1 MKNKIPPPVVTLICA
16 LLIYLSKP
24 LFPEL
29 TFNYSNQ
36 LCLFFL
42 ISGSSIILISFQT
55 FKKEKTTINP
65 IKIEKASSLVT
76 SGIFKYSRNPMYLG
90 MVLILISIAIKF
102 NFYGGILVIGIFVY
116 FITIFQILPEEKA
129 MQKLFGEDFIKYK
142 IKTRR
147 WF

>member
-1 MKNKIPPPVVTLICA
+1 MKTTIPPPLITLICA
-16 LLIYLSKP
+16 LLIFLSKF

-29 TFNYSNQ
+29 TFNYSNK

-42 ISGSSIILISFQT
+42 ISGFSIILISCRT
-55 FKKEKTTINP
+55 FKKQKTTINP

-76 SGIFKYSRNPMYLG
+76 CGIFKYSRNPMYLG
-90 MVLILISIAIKF
+90 MLLILISTAIKF
-102 NFYGGILVIGIFVY
+102 SFYGGVIVIGFFVY

-142 IKTRR
+142 NKTRR
-147 WF
+147 WL

>member
-1 MKNKIPPPVVTLICA
+1 MCVT
-16 LLIYLSKP
+16 YLSKS

-29 TFNYSNQ
+29 TFKYSNQ

-42 ISGSSIILISFQT
+42 ISGFSIILISFQT

-65 IKIEKASSLVT
+65 IKIEKATSLVT

-90 MVLILISIAIKF
+90 MVLILISTAVKF
-102 NFYGGILVIGIFVY
+102 NFYGGVLVIVFFVY

-142 IKTRR
+142 NKTRR
-147 WF
+147 WL

>member
-42 ISGSSIILISFQT
+42 ISGFSIILISFQA

-90 MVLILISIAIKF
+90 MVLILISTAIKF
-102 NFYGGILVIGIFVY
+102 SLYGGLLVIGFFVY

-129 MQKLFGEDFIKYK
+129 MQKLFGEDFTNYK
-142 IKTRR
+142 NKTRR

>member
-1 MKNKIPPPVVTLICA
+1 MKNKIPPPVVTLICV

-42 ISGSSIILISFQT
+42 ISGFSIILISFQT

-90 MVLILISIAIKF
+90 MVLILISTAIKF
-102 NFYGGILVIGIFVY
+102 SLYGGLLVIVFFVY

-129 MQKLFGEDFIKYK
+129 MKKLFGEDFTNYK
-142 IKTRR
+142 NKTRR

>member
-1 MKNKIPPPVVTLICA
+1 MKTTIPPPVITLICA
-16 LLIYLSKP
+16 LLIYLSKS

-42 ISGSSIILISFQT
+42 ISGFSIILISFQT

-65 IKIEKASSLVT
+65 IKIEKATSLVT

-90 MVLILISIAIKF
+90 MVLILISTAVKF
-102 NFYGGILVIGIFVY
+102 SFYGGVLVIVFFVY

-129 MQKLFGEDFIKYK
+129 MKKLFGEDFLKYK
-142 IKTRR
+142 NKTRR
-147 WF
+147 WL

>member
-24 LFPEL
+24 FFPEL

-42 ISGSSIILISFQT
+42 ISGFSIILISFQT

-102 NFYGGILVIGIFVY
+102 SFYGGVFLIGFFVY
-116 FITIFQILPEEKA
+116 YITIFQILPEEKA
-129 MQKLFGEDFIKYK
+129 MQKLFGEDFTNYK
-142 IKTRR
+142 NKTRR

>member
-1 MKNKIPPPVVTLICA
+1 MCVT
-16 LLIYLSKP
+16 YLSKS

-29 TFNYSNQ
+29 TFKYSNQ

-42 ISGSSIILISFQT
+42 ISGFSIILISFQT

-90 MVLILISIAIKF
+90 IVLILISTAIKF
-102 NFYGGILVIGIFVY
+102 SLYGGLPVIGFFVY

-129 MQKLFGEDFIKYK
+129 MQKLFGEDFTNYK
-142 IKTRR
+142 NKTRR

>member
-1 MKNKIPPPVVTLICA
+1 MCVT
-16 LLIYLSKP
+16 YLSKS

-29 TFNYSNQ
+29 TFKYSNQ

-42 ISGSSIILISFQT
+42 ISGFSIILISFQT

-65 IKIEKASSLVT
+65 IKIEKATSLVT

-90 MVLILISIAIKF
+90 MVLILISTAVKF
-102 NFYGGILVIGIFVY
+102 NFYGGVLVIVFFVY

-129 MQKLFGEDFIKYK
+129 MQKLFGKDFLKYK
-142 IKTRR
+142 NKTRR
-147 WF
+147 WL

>member
-1 MKNKIPPPVVTLICA
+1 MCVT
-16 LLIYLSKP
+16 YLSKS

-29 TFNYSNQ
+29 TFKYSNQ

-42 ISGSSIILISFQT
+42 ISGFSIILISFQT

-65 IKIEKASSLVT
+65 IKIEKATSLVT

-90 MVLILISIAIKF
+90 MVLILISTAVKF
-102 NFYGGILVIGIFVY
+102 NFYGGVLVIVFFVY

-129 MQKLFGEDFIKYK
+129 MKKLFGEDFLKYK
-142 IKTRR
+142 NKTRR
-147 WF
+147 WL

>member
-1 MKNKIPPPVVTLICA
+1 MKTTIPPPLVTLICA
-16 LLIYLSKP
+16 VLIYLSKP
-24 LFPEL
+24 LFPES
-29 TFNYSNQ
+29 TFHYSNQ

-42 ISGSSIILISFQT
+42 IAGFSIILISFQT

>member
-1 MKNKIPPPVVTLICA
+1 MCVT
-16 LLIYLSKP
+16 YLSKS

-29 TFNYSNQ
+29 TFKYSNQ

-42 ISGSSIILISFQT
+42 ISGFSIILISFQT

-90 MVLILISIAIKF
+90 MVLILISTAIKF
-102 NFYGGILVIGIFVY
+102 SLYGGLPVIGFFVY

-129 MQKLFGEDFIKYK
+129 MQKLFGEDFTNYK
-142 IKTRR
+142 NKTRR

>member
-1 MKNKIPPPVVTLICA
+1 MCVT
-16 LLIYLSKP
+16 YLSKS

-29 TFNYSNQ
+29 TFKYSNQ

-42 ISGSSIILISFQT
+42 ISGFSIILISFQT

-65 IKIEKASSLVT
+65 IKIEKATSLVT

-90 MVLILISIAIKF
+90 MVLILISTAVKF
-102 NFYGGILVIGIFVY
+102 SFYGGVLVIVFFVY

-129 MQKLFGEDFIKYK
+129 MKKLFGEDFLKYK
-142 IKTRR
+142 NKTRR
-147 WF
+147 WL